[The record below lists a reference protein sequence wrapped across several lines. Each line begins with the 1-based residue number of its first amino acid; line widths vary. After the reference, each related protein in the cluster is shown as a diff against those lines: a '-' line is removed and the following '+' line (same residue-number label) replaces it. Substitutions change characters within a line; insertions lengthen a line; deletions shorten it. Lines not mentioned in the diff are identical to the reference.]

1 MHRYGEIWGCVPF
14 SNQTRVCFRMR
25 RFSIFSCSGLFF
37 TTSKNEKGPSLL
49 RAAITKNLLP
59 RAIIIA
65 MLAVCVAMPS
75 EALAR
80 SRRSRHAP
88 VSPTTGRYADI
99 VIDAKTGRILHEM
112 NADQIRHPASLTKMM
127 TLYVTFR
134 ALEEGRLTRE
144 QLLRVSARA
153 ASQSPTKLGLR
164 AGQSVRVSDAVLGLI
179 TESANDAAV
188 VLAEAIGGSVE
199 NFAQIMTQ
207 QAHALGMRNTVF
219 KNPSGL
225 PDDEQVTTAREMAML
240 GYALIYH
247 FPRFYGNFS
256 RNSFVFKGRRHNN
269 HNNLMKRY
277 DGMDGIKTGYIRASG
292 FNLVASAARGDT
304 RLIGVVFGGKS
315 AASRDTQME
324 DLLDEAFATPAS
336 MRAQDGRYLP
346 LPRRAKGGRIEQSV
360 PVVETDEAEAQDDPR
375 QTWGVQIGAYND
387 ATQGQ
392 QVLEILQQKLA
403 PLLGSA
409 VPMLQKITMVDGET
423 VYRARFMG
431 MKQETARAI
440 CSYIIKH
447 GQGCLV
453 VPPDPAASSSAFA
466 VSSAPQQQAQLRAG
480 VR

>member
-1 MHRYGEIWGCVPF
+1 MSF
-14 SNQTRVCFRMR
+14 LNQTWVCLRMR
-25 RFSIFSCSGLFF
+25 CFSISPFLGLFF
-37 TTSKNEKGPSLL
+37 MKSKNEKGASVSACGAQRKKIFRAGAGLLVFALVFCVMAPSD
-49 RAAITKNLLP
+49 AA
-59 RAIIIA
+59 
-65 MLAVCVAMPS
+65 
-75 EALAR
+75 AR
-80 SRRSRHAP
+80 TRRSRQAP
-88 VSPTTGRYADI
+88 VSTVSARYADI
-99 VIDAKTGRILHEM
+99 VIDAKTGRILHEV

-127 TLYVTFR
+127 TLYITFR
-134 ALEEGRLTRE
+134 AIEEGRLTRE
-144 QLLRVSARA
+144 QMLRVSANA
-153 ASQSPTKLGLR
+153 ANQSPTKLGLR
-164 AGQSVRVSDAVLGLI
+164 AGQTVRVSDAVLGLI

-188 VLAEAIGGSVE
+188 VLAEAIGGTTE

-207 QAHALGMRNTVF
+207 QARALGMRNTVF
-219 KNPSGL
+219 RNPSGL

-256 RNSFVFKGRRHNN
+256 RNSFLFKGRRHNN

-315 AASRDTQME
+315 APLRDKQME
-324 DLLDEAFATPAS
+324 DLLDEGFATPAS

-346 LPRRAKGGRIEQSV
+346 LPRRAKGGRIEQTV
-360 PVVETDEAEAQDDPR
+360 PAVEADASEESDDSR
-375 QTWGVQIGAYND
+375 QTWGVQIGAYNE
-387 ATQGQ
+387 AGQGQ

-403 PLLGSA
+403 PLLGNA
-409 VPMLQKITMVDGET
+409 VPMLQKVTMVDGAT

-431 MKQETARAI
+431 VKQETARAI

-453 VPPDPAASSSAFA
+453 VPPDPTAQ
-466 VSSAPQQQAQLRAG
+466 PQQQASLGAAG
-480 VR
+480 SLGVIRQTDRE